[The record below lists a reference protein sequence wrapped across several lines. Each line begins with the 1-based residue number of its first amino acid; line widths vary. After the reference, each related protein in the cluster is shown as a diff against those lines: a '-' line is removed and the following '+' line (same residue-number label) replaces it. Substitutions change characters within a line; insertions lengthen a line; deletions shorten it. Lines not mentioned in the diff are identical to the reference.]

1 MPEWTREQ
9 KLAIDGRDG
18 SLLVSAAAGSGK
30 TTVLVERVIQRLTD
44 TANRCPADKL
54 VIVTFT
60 RAAAAQMKERIETA
74 LEKRIAEGADPWLM
88 QQQLLLQSA
97 KISTIDSFCA
107 DLVRE
112 NFQSL
117 GISADFSV
125 SDDGENERFS
135 ERAIKDVYAEMYS
148 SGREDFLLLSDTL
161 STGGNDNGLTD
172 AVKTIHQTISSYP
185 FPEDELDRLTS
196 PYFSDEPI
204 EESVWGSFI
213 LEEVRRQLEYCL
225 SLISSAADMLTD
237 VNADPDTVAAM
248 DELVIEEKQLYSS
261 LLEIAAEK
269 KWDELY
275 YALNSVT
282 FSPFTRKRKLDV
294 ELKNAVKLRRD
305 KAKDTFT
312 DIKQK
317 ICCTSAAF
325 EADRAALRP
334 VAAAFSDCVKK
345 YTSRLFEIKKQE
357 EKFDFNDIEHLALD
371 LLVEKDEQG
380 NIVKTSLA
388 QLLSDS
394 YAEIMVDEYQDTN
407 ELQDMIFSAV
417 SNNEKNLFFVGDV
430 KQSIYR
436 FRQAMPEIFLKRR
449 DGVDEFNGS
458 NYPAKV
464 TLGANFRSRNSITN
478 AVNFL
483 FERLMSERIGE
494 ISYNEN
500 ERLNAKASYPE
511 CDTPS
516 VEFYL
521 RPDSRACGEPEFIA
535 GYVKKLLDSGK
546 LIKDGDIQRPVRPGD
561 ICILTRFNK
570 RMSRYAQALE
580 NIGIPAM
587 SVIDG
592 ELGTSAEVRVI
603 VSLLSVLDNPLQDIP
618 LTAVMM
624 SPVFGFTAD
633 ELAVIRTD
641 VKSNVPMY
649 RSVLSAAE
657 NGNLKCKRFL
667 ERIDMIRLI
676 GIGSGAAE
684 FLRRLF
690 AETDILSIAQ
700 AMDNPEQRVAN
711 LWSLLDR
718 ASAFDASGGC
728 GLSALLRFLNKG
740 GKNGTQ
746 IDVSDGSDA
755 VKVMTVHKSKGL
767 EFGICI
773 LAELSENLKHNQK
786 GNMNFSRSYGMGFT
800 LRDKLSGKSFKT
812 LPYIACG
819 LETSLKELSE
829 EVRVLYVALTRAKEQ
844 LVFIGSCSKPEEKLK
859 SVPLAFSSGKK
870 EMDYGYTSSASTN
883 LDFLLPAYSRHMQAC
898 EFYSR
903 FGVYSD
909 GFILKPDFDLKA
921 VLCDEEDE
929 EGTVQ
934 QEPETLAEH
943 FEVDEELK
951 AKIKE
956 RMDYIY
962 PYAALRNAVSK
973 KQASGFLDENFDES
987 FFASS
992 RPAFMNKGGLTAA
1005 QNGTLT
1011 HKFMQ
1016 LCNLFDSDIS
1026 SQVAAMVADGRLTV
1040 QEAKELRTDEIE
1052 AFYSSQLY
1060 KRIISSLNVMR
1071 EKKFTML
1078 MSVTEVYPDLPES
1091 YADETIVVQGMLDLA
1106 FEEDGEIV
1114 IVDYKTDRGVG
1125 EDELRER
1132 HFEQLS
1138 VYAKAIERC
1147 TDYRVKAAYV
1157 YSLALKKEI
1166 KML

>member
-1 MPEWTREQ
+1 MPEWTKEQ
-9 KLAIDGRDG
+9 KLAIDGRNG

-44 TANRCPADKL
+44 TVNRCPADKL

-60 RAAAAQMKERIETA
+60 RAAAAQMKERIEAA
-74 LEKRIAEGADPWLM
+74 LEKRIAQGADPWLM

-125 SDDGENERFS
+125 SDDGENARFS
-135 ERAIKDVYAEMYS
+135 EMAIREVYAQMYS
-148 SGREDFLLLSDTL
+148 SGRADFRLLSDTL
-161 STGGNDNGLTD
+161 STGGNDVGLTE
-172 AVKTIHQTISSYP
+172 AIKTIYQTVSSYP
-185 FPEDELDRLTS
+185 FPADETDRLIA
-196 PYFSDEPI
+196 PYFSDEPV
-204 EESVWGSFI
+204 ENSVWGSFM
-213 LEEVRRQLEYCL
+213 LDEAVQKLEYCL
-225 SLISSAADMLTD
+225 ALMSDAEKLITD
-237 VNADPDTVAAM
+237 INADPDTVAAV
-248 DELVIEEKQLYSS
+248 DELVAEEKQMYTA
-261 LLEIAAEK
+261 LLEIASAK

-275 YALNSVT
+275 FALHSLS
-282 FSPFTRKRKLDV
+282 FAPFTRKRKLDV

-305 KAKDTFT
+305 KAKDTVV
-312 DIKQK
+312 DLSEK

-334 VAAAFSDCVKK
+334 VAAAFADCVKL
-345 YTSRLFEIKKQE
+345 YIQNLFEIKKQE
-357 EKFDFNDIEHLALD
+357 EKFDFNDIEHLALE
-371 LLVEKDEQG
+371 LLVEKDTDG
-380 NIVKTSLA
+380 NIRKTPLA
-388 QLLSDS
+388 QLLSSS

-417 SNNEKNLFFVGDV
+417 SDNESNLFFVGDV

-449 DGVDEFNGS
+449 DRVPEFDGE

-483 FERLMSERIGE
+483 FERLMSERTGE
-494 ISYNEN
+494 ICYNEN

-511 CDTPS
+511 GTGPDI
-516 VEFYL
+516 EFCL
-521 RPDSRACGEPEFIA
+521 RADSRGATEPEFVA
-535 GYVKKLLDSGK
+535 SYVKNLLDSGRM
-546 LIKDGDIQRPVRPGD
+546 IKDGDVQRPIRPGD
-561 ICILTRFNK
+561 VCILTRFNK

-592 ELGTSAEVRVI
+592 QLGTSAEVRVM
-603 VSLLSVLDNPLQDIP
+603 VSLLTVLDNPLQDIP

-633 ELAVIRTD
+633 ELASIRIG
-641 VKSNVPMY
+641 VKGNVPVY
-649 RSVLSAAE
+649 RSVLAAAE
-657 NGNLKCKRFL
+657 NGNEKCRRFL

-676 GIGSGAAE
+676 SIGSGAAE
-684 FLRRLF
+684 FLRRLYT
-690 AETDILSIAQ
+690 ETDILSVAQ

-718 ASAFDASGGC
+718 ATAFDSSGGC
-728 GLSALLRFLNKG
+728 GLSAFLRFLNKG
-740 GKNGTQ
+740 DKNGTQ
-746 IDVSDGSDA
+746 VDISDGADA

-767 EFGICI
+767 EFGVCI
-773 LAELSENLKHNQK
+773 LVELSENLRHVQK
-786 GNMNFSRSYGMGFT
+786 GNMSFSRSYGMGFT
-800 LRDKLSGKSFKT
+800 LRDKFSGKSFKT

-859 SVPLAFSSGKK
+859 AIPLAFPSDDSR
-870 EMDYGYTSSASTN
+870 MDYGYTSSSSTN
-883 LDFLLPAYSRHMQAC
+883 LDFLLPVYGRHMQAC

-903 FGVYSD
+903 IGVYPD
-909 GFILKPDFDLKA
+909 NFILKPDFDLKA
-921 VLCDEEDE
+921 VLCDESDNEEVTEDLSE
-929 EGTVQ
+929 EIL
-934 QEPETLAEH
+934 ESFAPDEDLA
-943 FEVDEELK
+943 LQIK
-951 AKIKE
+951 A
-956 RMDYIY
+956 RMDYEY
-962 PYAALRNAVSK
+962 PYAALSSAVSK
-973 KQASGFLDENFDES
+973 KQASGFLDERFDES

-1005 QNGTLT
+1005 QKGTLT

-1016 LCNLFDSDIS
+1016 LCDLKNSDVK
-1026 SQVAAMVADGRLTV
+1026 SQLAAMVADGSFTIE
-1040 QEAKELRTDEIE
+1040 EAKELKTDEVE
-1052 AFYSSQLY
+1052 AFYSSELC
-1060 KRIISSLNVMR
+1060 KRINASSNIMR
-1071 EKKFTML
+1071 EKKFAML
-1078 MSVTEVYPDLPES
+1078 MSVTEVYPELTETF
-1091 YADETIVVQGMLDLA
+1091 ANETIVVQGMLDLA
-1106 FEEDGEIV
+1106 FEENGEIV

-1132 HFEQLS
+1132 HFEQLQ
-1138 VYAKAIERC
+1138 VYSKAIERC